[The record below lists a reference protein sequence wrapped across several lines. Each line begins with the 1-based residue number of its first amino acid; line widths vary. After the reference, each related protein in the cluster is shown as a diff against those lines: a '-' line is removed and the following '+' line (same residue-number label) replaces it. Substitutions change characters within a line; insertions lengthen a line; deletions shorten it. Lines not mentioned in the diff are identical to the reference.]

1 MLKLFAGDLLKYTEQ
16 KTEEI
21 SSLLKRFFWTVPQ
34 YSILKD
40 DSQKR
45 VIFMSDFGT
54 GKTSLLKAKAKILLG
69 QKKNIVFISF
79 EDKESHQDSLLTIQ
93 LKDEFQSKV
102 HSIRGSGN
110 YYPF

>member
-40 DSQKR
+40 DSKKR

-69 QKKNIVFISF
+69 
-79 EDKESHQDSLLTIQ
+79 
-93 LKDEFQSKV
+93 
-102 HSIRGSGN
+102 
-110 YYPF
+110 